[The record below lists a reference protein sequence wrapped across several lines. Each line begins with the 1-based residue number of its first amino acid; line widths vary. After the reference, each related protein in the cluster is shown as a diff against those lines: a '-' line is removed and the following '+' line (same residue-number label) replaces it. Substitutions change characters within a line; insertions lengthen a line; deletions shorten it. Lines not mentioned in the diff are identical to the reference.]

1 MRKRLLT
8 LAVTGLA
15 LGAWAGPAVADEP
28 VAGQTATQVAGNHQT
43 SSSNATSTQ
52 IAPSNQ
58 NINVR
63 VLSPGDNGSVTQSN
77 ESAAQSFAGNHNA
90 TEQDVDQ
97 SQAGSGS
104 TRPAGRRAARR
115 QRAEGRVRRQLDPGQ
130 AQEPEHLG
138 SRAQPGRR
146 RRRRAEQQLEGEV
159 RGGQRQR
166 AQPGRR
172 SGAGQGQGPRPLRLR
187 FRFHRNPGSGSGG
200 LQQAEGRL
208 LRHVHPD
215 RAEEPEHLGSRAEP
229 GRRRLGEPVERVA
242 GAVQGA
248 QQERDRAR
256 TIKQRQAGSDC
267 GCHGST
273 AIQAAGQAAFNRQQ
287 AYSDAES
294 KQVKPENKALSLR
307 LKSHGGGGDLTQTN
321 SSFAGS
327 YAANWNELEQDLEQ
341 VQGDAPALSPHT
353 VSPPARPRGPAAGH

>member
-28 VAGQTATQVAGNHQT
+28 VAGQTATQVAGNEQQ

-97 SQAGSGS
+97 SQGGSGATGLQDAAQLADSEQKAESDATS
-104 TRPAGRRAARR
+104 TQVKPKN
-115 QRAEGRVRRQLDPGQ
+115 QNISVRVLSPGDDGDVDQSNSSKAKSEALNANELSQEIDQEQGKGKDRDHCGCDSTGIQ
-130 AQEPEHLG
+130 A
-138 SRAQPGRR
+138 
-146 RRRRAEQQLEGEV
+146 
-159 RGGQRQR
+159 
-166 AQPGRR
+166 
-172 SGAGQGQGPRPLRLR
+172 AGQEAYNKQKADSSATSTQIEPKNQNISVRVLS
-187 FRFHRNPGSGSGG
+187 PGDNGSVSQSNESVA
-200 LQQAEGRL
+200 LSKALNKNETSQALE
-208 LRHVHPD
+208 
-215 RAEEPEHLGSRAEP
+215 
-229 GRRRLGEPVERVA
+229 
-242 GAVQGA
+242 
-248 QQERDRAR
+248 
-256 TIKQRQAGSDC
+256 QRQAGSDC

-307 LKSHGGGGDLTQTN
+307 LKSHGGGGELTQSN
-321 SSFAGS
+321 SSYAGS
-327 YAANWNELEQDLEQ
+327 FAANWNELEQDVEQ
-341 VQGDAPALSPHT
+341 VQGEH
-353 VSPPARPRGPAAGH
+353 RH